1 MPPAPLRCGERVL
14 EFGRR
19 TYLMGII
26 NVTSDSFS
34 GDGLLN
40 DLDAAVRQGVRFVD
54 EGADILDVGG
64 ESARAD
70 VRALTE
76 EEEIARVAPVIE
88 RLAHETDA
96 VISIDSYKPRV
107 VEAALQAG
115 ARFINDIRGFM
126 LGTGTAELAAR
137 YGVPLVINYTYERPK
152 RRPDAPPH
160 YDDLIGAHLAFFR
173 DRIARAVALGVPR
186 EQIVI
191 DPGIAFG
198 KSHDEDLTILR
209 ELRAFTA
216 LEQPILIAAS
226 RKHLIG
232 SVLGLPPNDRLE
244 GTAAI
249 IALSIANGADIVRV
263 HDVRAMARVAKMAD
277 AIVRARPGDFAPG
290 EGTWPWAAGAPIVPG
305 TTIGATTAQGQG

>member
-19 TYLMGII
+19 TYIMGII

-34 GDGLLN
+34 GDGLLG
-40 DLDAAVRQGVRFVD
+40 DLDAAVRRGVRFVE

-88 RLAHETDA
+88 RLARETGA
-96 VISIDSYKPRV
+96 VISIDSYKPPV

-115 ARFINDIRGFM
+115 ARFINDIGGFM

-152 RRPDAPPH
+152 RRPDAPPR

-173 DRIARAVALGVPR
+173 DRIARAIALGVPR

-209 ELRAFTA
+209 ELRAFTV

-232 SVLGLPPNDRLE
+232 SVLGLPPDDRLE

-263 HDVRAMARVAKMAD
+263 HDVRAMARVAKMTD

-290 EGTWPWAAGAPIVPG
+290 PDTWPWAAGAPIVPG
-305 TTIGATTAQGQG
+305 TTIGATSNSTQS